1 MKKLLTM
8 ALAIF
13 TFALTSFSQEPTPKF
28 PKKAIAFAGSG
39 TFGKDATSFTG
50 SVGYIYQVKGVL
62 SVQPRISFTLADQNS
77 LNFAVAPTITAWQWG
92 KVATYVGAEFSKA
105 SNQSYIQTSPEVGA
119 LLLHNSKAFT
129 SFRLNYDIRHN
140 PNHNL
145 GLTIGIGLN
154 L

>member
-1 MKKLLTM
+1 MT
-8 ALAIF
+8 LAFLSI
-13 TFALTSFSQEPTPKF
+13 ALTSFSQDPTPKF
-28 PKKAIAFAGSG
+28 PKKAITFGGSG
-39 TFGKDATSFTG
+39 NFGKDATSFTG
-50 SVGYIYQVKGVL
+50 SVGYIYQVKGIL

-77 LNFAVAPTITAWQWG
+77 LDFAVAPTVTAWQFG
-92 KVATYVGAEFSKA
+92 KVATYVAAEFSKG
-105 SNQSYIQTSPEVGA
+105 SNTSYIQVSPEVGA

-140 PNHNL
+140 PNKNL